1 MSKHILITTS
11 FAALTAFS
19 APVFANVTADDV
31 WQNWKDL
38 SASYGQTYTTGSE
51 SRSGDTLTL
60 TNLTVDMPSGQ
71 GKVSANIPQ
80 IALRETG
87 DGRVEVTM
95 SSSNSIK
102 SQGKNGLDDD
112 LSSTIT
118 IDQAGLMITASG
130 DPAAINYDI
139 VGDTV
144 AATMSEF
151 MVDNTPENLNIV
163 VNLTKLAATYSV
175 SSPRLAAE
183 LTSVSSTFSAQR
195 LAFNAAGDDP
205 ENGGKFAVQGQ
216 MNNVAGASTG
226 ALPKAMATGEL
237 GTMLAKGFSTD
248 ASFTYDSGSLS
259 LGSTDPGGATTNVDS
274 TSHGGNLNVSLDSQ
288 RMSYGGGGKG
298 VALKLTGTSIPFPE
312 VTAAYEAAEFSLLM
326 PIAKSDEPKDFAL
339 KTKLQGLTVSDM
351 IWNMIDPGA
360 SLPRDPATLNIALKG
375 KAKPLVDML
384 SVDETAMDASP
395 YELSSVDI
403 EALQL
408 TVAGAEFK
416 GNGALT
422 FDNSKPPVLGGV
434 APMPTGKLN
443 LSLMGANTLLGKL
456 QALGLVDQQMTMTFG
471 MMAGMLA
478 KPGPT
483 PDSFIAEVEI
493 KEDGQILSNGNPL
506 PF

>member
-19 APVFANVTADDV
+19 APVFADVTADDV

-38 SASYGQTYTTGSE
+38 STSYGQTYSTGSE

-60 TNLTVDMPSGQ
+60 TNVTVDMPNEH
-71 GKVSANIPQ
+71 GKVSAIIPQ

-95 SSSNSIK
+95 SNSYSIK
-102 SQGKNGLDDD
+102 SQGKNGLEKD

-118 IDQAGLMITASG
+118 IDQTGLKITASG

-139 VGDTV
+139 AGDAI

-151 MVDNTPENLNIV
+151 MVDNKPENLNIA
-163 VNLTKLAATYSV
+163 VNLTKLAATYAV
-175 SSPRLAAE
+175 SPAE
-183 LTSVSSTFSAQR
+183 VTSVSSTFSAQS

-237 GTMLAKGFSTD
+237 GEMLAQGFSTD
-248 ASFTYDSGSLS
+248 ASFTYDSGNLN
-259 LGSTDPGGATTNVDS
+259 LGSTDPAGTTTNVDS
-274 TSHGGNLNVSLDSQ
+274 ASHGGNLNVSLDSQ
-288 RMSYGGGGKG
+288 RISYGGGGKG
-298 VALKLTGTSIPFPE
+298 VTLKLTGTSIPFPE
-312 VTAAYEAAEFSLLM
+312 VTAAYDAAEFSLLI

-351 IWNMIDPGA
+351 LWNMIDPGA
-360 SLPRDPATLNIALKG
+360 SLPRDPATLDISLKG

-384 SVDETAMDASP
+384 AVDQSAMDAPP

-403 EALQL
+403 DALQL

-422 FDNSKPPVLGGV
+422 FDNSKPPMLGGV
-434 APMPTGKLN
+434 VPMPTGKLN
-443 LSLMGANTLLGKL
+443 LSLTGANTLLGKL
-456 QALGLVDQQMTMTFG
+456 QALGLVDQQVTMTFG

-493 KEDGQILSNGNPL
+493 KEDGKILSNGNPL